1 MTARRATIP
10 VVAVVLTLMW
20 PRTGGLAQTPERPPQ
35 LRILLPSPDA
45 VVKGPAS
52 IRVSL
57 DPEGS
62 ASTVVFFVDG
72 KQACVVS
79 APPLECSWDAG
90 SMATEHQ
97 LRVVANLA
105 AGGRVVETLRTSV
118 PHDDVAA
125 GVPIFSSHVD
135 AVQLTV
141 TVVDGG
147 EHFVNGLPQ
156 SAFHVREDG
165 TPQSISSFVSADV
178 PLDLVVAID
187 ISASMAPAMPALRAA
202 VKEFLTAVPSPTSTS
217 LLAFNDKVMP
227 LATPGTTEAAR
238 TASIDALRAYGATSL
253 YDVLIRGIDLMTQK
267 TGRKAIVVFTDGEDQ
282 GSQAS
287 LEQVE
292 QRLQASDV
300 TLYMIGQGRG
310 VELENLKKIMRRL
323 TQPTGG
329 RALFTS
335 RIEELR
341 SAFGELLSEIS
352 HQYLLAYVPTNS
364 ARDDRWRRIHVDVD
378 GHRQVR
384 TREGYRMPA
393 R

>member
-1 MTARRATIP
+1 
-10 VVAVVLTLMW
+10 
-20 PRTGGLAQTPERPPQ
+20 
-35 LRILLPSPDA
+35 
-45 VVKGPAS
+45 
-52 IRVSL
+52 
-57 DPEGS
+57 
-62 ASTVVFFVDG
+62 
-72 KQACVVS
+72 
-79 APPLECSWDAG
+79 
-90 SMATEHQ
+90 
-97 LRVVANLA
+97 
-105 AGGRVVETLRTSV
+105 
-118 PHDDVAA
+118 
-125 GVPIFSSHVD
+125 VD

-141 TVVDGG
+141 TVIDGG

-165 TPQSISSFVSADV
+165 ATQSISSFASADV

-187 ISASMAPAMPALRAA
+187 ISASMAPAMPALKAA
-202 VKEFLTAVPSPTSTS
+202 VKEFLTAVPSPNSTN

-227 LATPGTTEAAR
+227 LATPATTPAAR

-253 YDVLIRGIDLMTQK
+253 YDVLIRGLDLMTQK

-292 QRLQASDV
+292 QRLQTSDV

-310 VELENLKKIMRRL
+310 IELENLKKIMRRL

-352 HQYLLAYVPTNS
+352 HQYLLAYIPTNS

-384 TREGYRMPA
+384 AREGYRMPA

>member
-1 MTARRATIP
+1 MKAPDATIL
-10 VVAVVLTLMW
+10 ALTIALALAW
-20 PRTGGLAQTPERPPQ
+20 PRAGGSAQTPERPPQ
-35 LRILLPSPDA
+35 LRILSPGADA
-45 VVKGPAS
+45 VMKGPAL
-52 IRVSL
+52 IRVAL
-57 DPEGS
+57 EPEGS

-79 APPLECSWDAG
+79 APPFQCDWDAG
-90 SMATEHQ
+90 PATAEHQ
-97 LRVVANLA
+97 IRVVANLT
-105 AGGRVVETLRTSV
+105 AGGRLVETRRTSI
-118 PHDDVAA
+118 PHDDVA

-141 TVVDGG
+141 TVTDG

-156 SAFHVREDG
+156 SAFHLREDG
-165 TPQSISSFVSADV
+165 APQSISSFVAADV

-187 ISASMAPAMPALRAA
+187 ISASMEPAMPKLKAA
-202 VKEFLTAVPSPTSTS
+202 VKEFLAAVPSPNSTN

-227 LATPGTTEAAR
+227 LATPATPEATR
-238 TASIDALRAYGATSL
+238 IASIDALRAYGATSL
-253 YDVLIRGIDLMTQK
+253 YDVLIRGIDLMTPK

-287 LEQVE
+287 VDQVE
-292 QRLQASDV
+292 QRLQSSDV

-329 RALFTS
+329 RALFTNK
-335 RIEELR
+335 IEELKG
-341 SAFGELLSEIS
+341 AFGDLLGEIS
-352 HQYLLAYVPTNS
+352 HQYLLAYIPTNA
-364 ARDDRWRRIHVDVD
+364 ARDDRWRRIRVDVD

>member
-1 MTARRATIP
+1 MRSRRASIF
-10 VVAVVLTLMW
+10 VLAITLALTC
-20 PRTGGLAQTPERPPQ
+20 PRAGGFAQTPERPPQ
-35 LRILLPSPDA
+35 LRILSPAADA
-45 VVKGPAS
+45 VVKGPAW
-52 IRVSL
+52 IRVAIE
-57 DPEGS
+57 PEGS

-72 KQACVVS
+72 KQTCVVS
-79 APPLECSWDAG
+79 APPLECYWDG
-90 SMATEHQ
+90 GPTPTEHQ
-97 LRVVANLA
+97 LRVVANLTG
-105 AGGRVVETLRTSV
+105 GGRLVETLRTSV
-118 PHDDVAA
+118 PHDEVS

-141 TVVDGG
+141 TVIDGG

-165 TPQSISSFVSADV
+165 APQSISSFVSADV

-187 ISASMAPAMPALRAA
+187 ISASMEPAMPKLKAA
-202 VKEFLTAVPSPTSTS
+202 VKEFLTAVPSPNSTN

-227 LATPGTTEAAR
+227 LATPATSEAAR

-267 TGRKAIVVFTDGEDQ
+267 TGRKAMVVFTDGEDQ

-287 LEQVE
+287 LDQVE
-292 QRLQASDV
+292 QRLQTSDV

-310 VELENLKKIMRRL
+310 VDLENLKKIMRRL

-329 RALFTS
+329 RALFTNK
-335 RIEELR
+335 IEELR
-341 SAFGELLSEIS
+341 GAFGELLSEIS
-352 HQYLLAYVPTNS
+352 HQYLLAYSPTNS
-364 ARDDRWRRIHVDVD
+364 ARDDRWRRIRVDVD

>member
-1 MTARRATIP
+1 MKTPHVTIL
-10 VVAVVLTLMW
+10 ALAIALALAW
-20 PRTGGLAQTPERPPQ
+20 PRAGGSAQTPERPPQ
-35 LRILLPSPDA
+35 LRIVSPAADA
-45 VVKGPAS
+45 VVKGPAL
-52 IRVSL
+52 IRVAL
-57 DPEGS
+57 EPEGS

-79 APPLECSWDAG
+79 ASPLECDWDAG
-90 SMATEHQ
+90 ASTAEHQ
-97 LRVVANLA
+97 IRVVANLA
-105 AGGRVVETLRTSV
+105 GGGRLVETLRTSV
-118 PHDDVAA
+118 PHDDVA

-141 TVVDGG
+141 TVIDGG

-165 TPQSISSFVSADV
+165 APQPISSFVATDV

-187 ISASMAPAMPALRAA
+187 ISASMAPAMPKLKAA
-202 VKEFLTAVPSPTSTS
+202 VKEFLAAVPAPNSTN

-227 LATPGTTEAAR
+227 LATPATPQAAR
-238 TASIDALRAYGATSL
+238 IASIEALRAYGATSL

-267 TGRKAIVVFTDGEDQ
+267 TGRKAMVVFTDGEDQ

-287 LEQVE
+287 VDQVE
-292 QRLQASDV
+292 QRLQSSDM

-329 RALFTS
+329 RALFTNK
-335 RIEELR
+335 IEELKG
-341 SAFGELLSEIS
+341 AFGDLLGEIS
-352 HQYLLAYVPTNS
+352 HQYLLAYIPTNS

>member
-1 MTARRATIP
+1 MTTRRATALI
-10 VVAVVLTLMW
+10 VAALALGW
-20 PRTGGLAQTPERPPQ
+20 PRVSGIAQAPAPTPQ
-35 LRILLPSPDA
+35 LRILSPAADA
-45 VVKGPAS
+45 VMKGPAW
-52 IRVSL
+52 IRASL
-57 DPEGS
+57 EPEGS

-72 KQACVVS
+72 KQSCVVS
-79 APPLECSWDAG
+79 TPPLECYWDAG
-90 SMATEHQ
+90 PLVAEHQ
-97 LRVVANLA
+97 LRVVANLT
-105 AGGRVVETLRTSV
+105 AGGRLVETLRTGV
-118 PHDDVAA
+118 PHDDVPAD
-125 GVPIFSSHVD
+125 VPIFSSHVD

-141 TVVDGG
+141 TVTDGG
-147 EHFVNGLPQ
+147 EHFVNALPQ

-165 TPQSISSFVSADV
+165 VPQSISSFASADV

-187 ISASMAPAMPALRAA
+187 ISASMAPAMPALKAA
-202 VKEFLTAVPSPTSTS
+202 VKEFLTAAPSPSSTN

-227 LATPGTTEAAR
+227 LATPASSPAAR
-238 TASIDALRAYGATSL
+238 TASIDSLRAYGATSL
-253 YDVLIRGIDLMTQK
+253 YDVLIRGVDLLTQK
-267 TGRKAIVVFTDGEDQ
+267 TGRKVIVAFTDGEDQ

-310 VELENLKKIMRRL
+310 VEIENLKKIMRRL

-352 HQYLLAYVPTNS
+352 HQYLLAYIPTNS
-364 ARDDRWRRIHVDVD
+364 ARDDRWRRIRVDVD

-384 TREGYRMPA
+384 AREGYRIPA